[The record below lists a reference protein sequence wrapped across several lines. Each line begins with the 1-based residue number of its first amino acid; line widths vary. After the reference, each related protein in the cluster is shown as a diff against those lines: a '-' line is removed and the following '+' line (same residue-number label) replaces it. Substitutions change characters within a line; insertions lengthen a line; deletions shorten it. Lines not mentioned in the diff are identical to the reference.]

1 MPALSDP
8 RLLGHLDLF
17 RGLSTPDLVRINDL
31 LGRTKFPAGATIL
44 TATQPGEAAYIV
56 MDGTLKVSVIQEN
69 GQELILAVIG
79 TGEVVG
85 ELSLADRGGRSADVV
100 ALEPTT
106 LLWIDRSSFDQL
118 RRDMPAVTEN
128 LIKLMARRL
137 RVANGQLL
145 AMATLDVHGRVA
157 RQLLLLADVY
167 GEKLQNGDVRV
178 PLRLTQGDLAG
189 LVGATRVRV
198 NEVLVGFKK
207 RKYLSVDSRY
217 RMTIHDREA
226 LAAHYQ

>member
-1 MPALSDP
+1 MPALADP
-8 RLLGHLDLF
+8 QLLGHLDLF
-17 RGLSTPDLVRINDL
+17 RGLSPTDLVRINNL
-31 LGRTKFPAGATIL
+31 LGRTKFPAGAAIL

-56 MDGTLKVSVIQEN
+56 MDGTLKVSVVQES
-69 GQELILAVIG
+69 GQELILAVVG
-79 TGEVVG
+79 VGEVVG

-106 LLWIDRSSFDQL
+106 LLWIDRATFDQL
-118 RRDMPAVTEN
+118 RREIPAVTEN
-128 LIKLMARRL
+128 LIRLMARRL
-137 RVANGQLL
+137 RVANTQLL

-167 GEKLQNGDVRV
+167 GEKQPNRDVHI

-217 RMTIHDREA
+217 RITIHNRDA
-226 LAAHYQ
+226 LSAHYQ